1 MPVLDGPAMR
11 HWCVR
16 AMRYLLDGRL
26 CLGGLSG
33 GEARVSRATAP
44 PPPRQQ
50 QAQQPRVTVAMDPS
64 ALLHQHGI
72 SLDQLSD
79 PSCVVAQA
87 AQAII
92 ADFDNMMC
100 ASDDDVAS

>member
-1 MPVLDGPAMR
+1 MGHSSA
-11 HWCVR
+11 C
-16 AMRYLLDGRL
+16 AQ
-26 CLGGLSG
+26 
-33 GEARVSRATAP
+33 GEANKVVAAAAQATRATAP
-44 PPPRQQ
+44 PLPRQQ
-50 QAQQPRVTVAMDPS
+50 QAQEPHVTEAMDP
-64 ALLHQHGI
+64 AARLHQHGI

-79 PSCVVAQA
+79 PSRVVAQA